1 MKIQLFLIV
10 VLSLSFLS
18 CNKESNPV
26 YVNNDGSL
34 VLSGMISG
42 SNGVFDKIFTFS
54 YAYPDS
60 LSVRDSAEIKT
71 DGSFNLIIPPPPE
84 NRLFRYKPYN
94 HISVI
99 NSDTTFFID
108 SVSIA
113 DSNFKYI
120 KVGLSAQTKATPHLI
135 QYSMP
140 LNLAKI
146 TTIGE
151 YAKVG
156 DYFISYYYSSTQTTI
171 QGYYKWRVVASGLSR
186 ESITY
191 YNINIKK
198 GWNKIITRYIN
209 DDDMKSIYVVN
220 EISADEGDW
229 IIGATSSFS
238 NMAAWF

>member
-1 MKIQLFLIV
+1 MKIQLFLIA

-26 YVNNDGSL
+26 AVNNDGSL
-34 VLSGMISG
+34 VLSGKVDD
-42 SNGVFDKIFTFS
+42 SNFDKIFTES
-54 YAYPDS
+54 YSYSDS

-108 SVSIA
+108 SISIA

-120 KVGLSAQTKATPHLI
+120 KVGLSAQTRTDRHGI
-135 QYSMP
+135 QYSMS

-151 YAKVG
+151 YTKVG
-156 DYFISYYYSSTQTTI
+156 DYYISYYYASSQTTI
-171 QGYYKWRVVASGLSR
+171 QGYYKWREVGSGLSR

-198 GWNKIITRYIN
+198 GWNRIITRFVN
-209 DDDMKSIYVVN
+209 DDAMKPIYVVN
-220 EISADEGDW
+220 EISADQGDW
-229 IIGATSSFS
+229 IIGATSSFY
-238 NMAAWF
+238 NITWF